1 MAKPK
6 LRKAWRKNWWGS
18 LEEMADVDMQRST
31 WLNPDNCN
39 PHYSFVE
46 YVECYFDGLV
56 LNDSEGGYSAP
67 IAEGLLT
74 TEEARAVERFH
85 QLLNVYEAPNDDDY
99 DHNAILADERW
110 LEVIAAAQSARLA
123 LSEIITD
130 PAELS
135 ILFEPSI
142 HARLASERVLHPQSP
157 SA

>member
-6 LRKAWRKNWWGS
+6 LRKAWRKNWLGS
-18 LEEMADVDMQRST
+18 LEEVADVEMQRST

-74 TEEARAVERFH
+74 TEEARAVERFTNSLTCTRH
-85 QLLNVYEAPNDDDY
+85 
-99 DHNAILADERW
+99 RTTMTTT
-110 LEVIAAAQSARLA
+110 
-123 LSEIITD
+123 ITQYWPTRD
-130 PAELS
+130 G
-135 ILFEPSI
+135 
-142 HARLASERVLHPQSP
+142 
-157 SA
+157 